1 MYFVNKYAIIS
12 RKGVRLVM
20 ESVFYDGTKLLS
32 LLDLEGNKPEI
43 YMCTTNRTGGKTTY
57 FNRLLVN
64 RWKNKKEKFCLIY
77 RFNYELDDI
86 ADKFFK
92 DIQGL
97 FFPNSFMEAK
107 KMAKGIYCE
116 LYIDEELCGYAVA
129 LNNADTLKRYSHLF
143 SDVSTMLF
151 DEFQSETNH
160 YCADEITKF
169 RSIHTSFA
177 RGQGKQY
184 RYLPVIMISN
194 PVSIINPYYVKM
206 GISARLKKET
216 KFLRGKG
223 FVLEQGYNETA
234 SLAQQEGGF
243 NKAFGDDEYNAYSQ
257 QGVYLNDNLA
267 FIEKPKG
274 RSRYL
279 ATIKYDGTEFGIRE
293 FADEGVIYCDNKPDT
308 TYPFKISIT
317 TEDHNIN
324 YVMLKRND
332 LLFENFRYY
341 FNKGCFRFQDLRAK
355 EALMTAISY

>member
-1 MYFVNKYAIIS
+1 
-12 RKGVRLVM
+12 M
-20 ESVFYDGTKLLS
+20 ESVYYDGTRLLS
-32 LLDLEGNKPEI
+32 MKDLKGNKPEI

-57 FNRLLVN
+57 FGRLLVN
-64 RWKNKKEKFCLIY
+64 RWFKNKEKFCLLY
-77 RFNYELDDI
+77 RFNYELDDV

-92 DIQGL
+92 DIREL

-116 LYIDEELCGYAVA
+116 LYLDEELCGYAVA

-143 SDVSTMLF
+143 SDVSIMLF

-160 YCADEITKF
+160 YCPQEIRKLQ
-169 RSIHTSFA
+169 SVHTSFA

-194 PVSIINPYYVKM
+194 PVSIINPYYVQM

-216 KFLRGKG
+216 KFLKGDG

-234 SLAQQEGGF
+234 SLAQQESGF
-243 NKAFGDDEYNAYSQ
+243 NKAFADSEYNAYAQ

-267 FIEKPKG
+267 FIEKPTGK
-274 RSRYL
+274 SRYL

-293 FADEGVIYCDNKPDT
+293 FADEGVIYCDNHPDT
-308 TYPFKISIT
+308 TYPYKISIT

-341 FNKGCFRFQDLRAK
+341 FDKGCFRFQDLRSK
-355 EALMTAISY
+355 EAIMTALSY

>member
-1 MYFVNKYAIIS
+1 
-12 RKGVRLVM
+12 M
-20 ESVFYDGTKLLS
+20 ESVYYDGTRLLS
-32 LLDLEGNKPEI
+32 MKDLNGNKPEI
-43 YMCTTNRTGGKTTY
+43 FMCTTNRTGGKTTY
-57 FNRLLVN
+57 FGRLLVN
-64 RWKNKKEKFCLIY
+64 RWLKNKEKFCLIY
-77 RFNYELDDI
+77 RFNYELDDV

-116 LYIDEELCGYAVA
+116 LYLDEELCGYAVA

-143 SDVSTMLF
+143 SDVSIMLF

-160 YCADEITKF
+160 YCPQEIRKLQ
-169 RSIHTSFA
+169 SVHTSFA

-194 PVSIINPYYVKM
+194 PVSIINPYYVQM

-216 KFLRGKG
+216 KFLRGNG

-234 SLAQQEGGF
+234 SLAQQQSGF
-243 NKAFGDDEYNAYSQ
+243 NQAFADSEYNAYSQ

-267 FIEKPKG
+267 FIEKPTGKG
-274 RSRYL
+274 RYL
-279 ATIKYDGTEFGIRE
+279 ATIKYDGTEFGVRE
-293 FADEGVIYCDNKPDT
+293 FADEGVIYCDNHPDT
-308 TYPFKISIT
+308 TYPYKISIT
-317 TEDHNIN
+317 TQDHNIN

-332 LLFENFRYY
+332 MLFENFRYY
-341 FNKGCFRFQDLRAK
+341 FDKGCFRFQDLRSK
-355 EALMTAISY
+355 EAIMTALSY